1 MPPGLPYPDSGGT
14 AGGALLSLALASM
27 MDDVHAHAGAVY
39 LLAPDAPVLEMAVGA
54 GLPRAFAAPWER
66 VGLASRLPVADAL
79 RERRLV
85 WIGGESEMARVYPRI
100 ALVLPYP
107 YTMAALPVAT
117 DETPYGAVFL
127 VLAASHPPEL
137 GGLERDLLTSACRR
151 LALRLER
158 EAVAGR
164 PVRREPG
171 TAEAGEA
178 APRTAASPLV
188 HAEHMVARLPDGLCA
203 LDVHGRVTYANTA
216 AATLL
221 GVPVKA
227 LVSARLWTAMPWLND
242 PAYEDRFRGA
252 LISQRAMS
260 FVALRPPN
268 DWLRFCLHPGTDG
281 VTVRVAPA
289 PTASAG
295 APAVHSH
302 HNDHSHRGEHSEDG
316 GHGGSPDPGPRGA
329 ARLVT
334 ISHVLNL
341 AVALTRAAGVQDVVD
356 LLAGEIMPAIGG
368 RTVALL
374 ASEGGRMRVLGHRG
388 YPDPRMLDH
397 FEGLPVSAP
406 TASVQVLVRGTPSF
420 VESPERLAQLYPGRP
435 AVSDGMAS
443 WAFLPLIASGR
454 AVGSC
459 VLGYP
464 EPHTFSADERAVL
477 TALGGLIAQAA
488 ERARLYDIKHRLAH
502 GLQAAL
508 LPHTLPS
515 PHGLEVAARYLPG
528 TEGMDIGGDFYDM
541 TRVGDRVA
549 AVVGDVEGH
558 NVKAAGLM
566 GQVRTAV
573 RAYSAAGQSPGQVM
587 ESTNRLL
594 VDLDAGLFASCVH
607 LHLDIPGRR
616 ALVARAG
623 HPHPLLREPDGRVS
637 VLDLAG
643 GPLLGVE
650 SDACYPTTEVP
661 FPPGSVLA
669 LYTDGLVEAPGT
681 DIDDA
686 LADLAEHLAL
696 TGHLSLE
703 EVADGLLAHT
713 AGRRGRTDDVVLLL
727 LRARAP
733 VV

>member
-1 MPPGLPYPDSGGT
+1 MVPVPDGTPPGLPYPADGGT

-39 LLAPDAPVLEMAVGA
+39 LLAPDEPVLEMAVTA

-66 VGLASRLPVADAL
+66 IGLASRLPVADAL

-85 WIGGESEMARVYPRI
+85 WIGSENEMARVYPRI

-107 YTMAALPVAT
+107 YTMAAMPVAT
-117 DETPYGAVFL
+117 DETPYGGIFVI
-127 VLAASHPPEL
+127 LAAAHPPEL
-137 GGLERDLLTSACRR
+137 GDLERDLLSSACRR

-158 EAVAGR
+158 EAGAGR

-171 TAEAGEA
+171 TLDAGEA
-178 APRTAASPLV
+178 APRTAATPLV
-188 HAEHMVARLPDGLCA
+188 QAEHMVGRLPEGLCA
-203 LDVHGRVTYANTA
+203 LDLHGRVTFANA
-216 AATLL
+216 AAARLL
-221 GVPVKA
+221 GAPVKA
-227 LVSARLWTAMPWLND
+227 LIGAQLWTAMPWLND

-252 LISQRAMS
+252 LISQRPMS

-268 DWLRFCLHPGTDG
+268 DWLGFSLHPGTDG
-281 VTVRVAPA
+281 VTARITPA
-289 PTASAG
+289 PTTS
-295 APAVHSH
+295 S
-302 HNDHSHRGEHSEDG
+302 G
-316 GHGGSPDPGPRGA
+316 GPGDPGGEGGQEDPGDPGA
-329 ARLVT
+329 GGPGRLVT
-334 ISHVLNL
+334 ISHLLNL
-341 AVALTRAAGVQDVVD
+341 AVAMTEAAGVQDVVD
-356 LLAGEIMPAIGG
+356 LLAGEIVPAIGG

-397 FEGLPVSAP
+397 FEGLPLTAP
-406 TASVQVLVRGTPSF
+406 TASVQVLVRGAPSF
-420 VESPERLAQLYPGRP
+420 VESPERLTQLYPDRP

-454 AVGSC
+454 AVGTC

-464 EPHTFSADERAVL
+464 EPHAFSADERAVL

-515 PHGLEVAARYLPG
+515 PRGLEVAARYLPG

-541 TRVGDRVA
+541 AGAGDRVA

-558 NVKAAGLM
+558 NVRAAGLM

-607 LHLDIPGRR
+607 LHLDLPRQC

-623 HPHPLLREPDGRVS
+623 HPHPLLREPDGGVR
-637 VLDLAG
+637 VLDVAG

-650 SDACYPTTEVP
+650 RDACYPSTEVP
-661 FPPGSVLA
+661 FPPGSVIA
-669 LYTDGLVEAPGT
+669 LYTDGLVETPGT
-681 DIDDA
+681 DMDDA

-696 TGHLSLE
+696 TGHLPLE
-703 EVADGLLAHT
+703 DVADGLLAHT
-713 AGRRGRTDDVVLLL
+713 AGRRGGTDDVVLLL
-727 LRARAP
+727 LRARTP
-733 VV
+733 VT